1 MFSSSNIKSKVIIMK
16 KQIFSLG
23 LMLAAAFTLTNCVK
37 EEANFQQP
45 ESEGTPFEIVAS
57 TVATK
62 TVNNELATEWVAGDA
77 INLFHA
83 VTDATTYTNDGE
95 FSIAEADLEAGKFKG
110 TLNGTLDAQ
119 EEYDWYAFYPYVSQI
134 TTPVNTT
141 SYVTVGAK
149 TNSTQTQNGNNSM
162 AHIAGENYPLA
173 GVAYATPANSTPSI
187 KMAHV
192 TSLLEVVVTNNTD
205 EPLTVE
211 EVMVNAPELL
221 VGTYYIKFNGEITP
235 ASFTSSG
242 ESYTSTTAKLA
253 VTNGEAIAK
262 GASASFYLAVKP
274 FVAAAGSKIEIYVN
288 GAVKELTLGADVT
301 FAAGHVKTLN
311 YSYEA
316 TEVAGPETLTVAEF
330 LAKDVNAAV
339 WYQLTGVIKNLANTT
354 YGNFDLVD
362 ETGSVYVYGL
372 TQDKQSSNNQ
382 SFSKLGLKEGDVLT
396 LMGTRA
402 AFNNTAQ
409 IGGPAYYVSHVV
421 SCTAPTISC
430 SDNLVTILAE
440 EGATVYYTTNDDE
453 PTTSSFVYDEPF
465 EIEETVNVK
474 AIAVANGKAQSVASV
489 QMCVYS
495 DPNGSGPVSGTV
507 LFSED
512 FAGLTS
518 WSTTTVST
526 LKVSDLTWTSA
537 GGTMYAQKGCVKF
550 GKSSAASNVG
560 VKLPK
565 IATITE
571 ATNVR
576 LTFKAVSSDSG
587 YTLTVKGTNCTVGT
601 LSPSAIT
608 KNSTA
613 INSGADTATALQS
626 AFDNSKEFSVDI
638 TGMSSSSEIT
648 IVASGSAKRWY
659 LDDVKIVVL

>member
-1 MFSSSNIKSKVIIMK
+1 MK

-83 VTDATTYTNDGE
+83 VTDATTYTNDGK

-316 TEVAGPETLTVAEF
+316 TEVAGPETPTVAEF
-330 LAKDVNAAV
+330 LAKEVNAAV
-339 WYQLTGVIKNLANTT
+339 WYQLTGTITSIANTS
-354 YGNFDLVD
+354 YGNFDLTD
-362 ETGSVYVYGL
+362 ETGTVYVYGL
-372 TQDKQSSNNQ
+372 TQGKQTSNNQ
-382 SFSKLGLKEGDVLT
+382 SFSKLGLKVGDVVT

-402 AFNNTAQ
+402 AYNNTAQ
-409 IGGPAYYVSHVV
+409 VGGPAYYVSHIA
-421 SCTAPTISC
+421 SCVEPQIAFA
-430 SDNLVTILAE
+430 DNTVTITAE
-440 EGATVYYTTNDDE
+440 AGATIHYTTDGSV
-453 PTTSSFVYDEPF
+453 PTTASPVYAEGIVLT
-465 EIEETVNVK
+465 EGSMTVK
-474 AIAVANGKAQSVASV
+474 AIAVAEGKVQSSVAERLCSY
-489 QMCVYS
+489 Q
-495 DPNGSGPVSGTV
+495 DPNAGGNLGTPSTTTCYVLTSVSGSNNSYAGSCDITVNGIKWNLTGNSQMDPWRIGGKSITKVDRALYSKTPYPDALSKVEFVAGTSSVTTWHSLTLIYSTNADFSDAQTMSTTSVGANKTISFAPDGGFPANCYFKFVLNVTVSGTSNKYV
-507 LFSED
+507 QMS
-512 FAGLTS
+512 
-518 WSTTTVST
+518 
-526 LKVSDLTWTSA
+526 KVNF
-537 GGTMYAQKGCVKF
+537 Y
-550 GKSSAASNVG
+550 
-560 VKLPK
+560 
-565 IATITE
+565 
-571 ATNVR
+571 
-576 LTFKAVSSDSG
+576 G
-587 YTLTVKGTNCTVGT
+587 Y
-601 LSPSAIT
+601 
-608 KNSTA
+608 
-613 INSGADTATALQS
+613 
-626 AFDNSKEFSVDI
+626 DN
-638 TGMSSSSEIT
+638 
-648 IVASGSAKRWY
+648 
-659 LDDVKIVVL
+659 

>member
-83 VTDATTYTNDGE
+83 VTDATTYTNDGK

-316 TEVAGPETLTVAEF
+316 TEVAGPETPTVAEF
-330 LAKDVNAAV
+330 LAKEVNAAV
-339 WYQLTGVIKNLANTT
+339 WYQLTGTITSIANTS
-354 YGNFDLVD
+354 YGNFDLTD
-362 ETGSVYVYGL
+362 ETGTVYVYGL
-372 TQDKQSSNNQ
+372 TQGKQTSNNQ
-382 SFSKLGLKEGDVLT
+382 SFSKLGLKVGDVVT

-402 AFNNTAQ
+402 AYNNTAQ
-409 IGGPAYYVSHVV
+409 VGGPAYYVSHIA
-421 SCTAPTISC
+421 SCVEPQIAFA
-430 SDNLVTILAE
+430 DNTVTITAE
-440 EGATVYYTTNDDE
+440 AGATIHYTTDGSV
-453 PTTSSFVYDEPF
+453 PTTASPVYAEGIVLT
-465 EIEETVNVK
+465 EGSMTVK
-474 AIAVANGKAQSVASV
+474 AIAVAEGKVQSSVAERLCSY
-489 QMCVYS
+489 Q
-495 DPNGSGPVSGTV
+495 DPNAGGNLGTPSTTTCYVLTSVSGSNNSYAGSCDITVNGIKWNLTGNSQMDPWRIGGKSITKVDRALYSKTPYPDALSKVEFVAGTSSVTTWHSLTLIYSTNADFSDAQTMSTTSVGANKTISFAPDGGFPANCYFKFVLNVTVSGTSNKYV
-507 LFSED
+507 QMS
-512 FAGLTS
+512 
-518 WSTTTVST
+518 
-526 LKVSDLTWTSA
+526 KVNF
-537 GGTMYAQKGCVKF
+537 Y
-550 GKSSAASNVG
+550 
-560 VKLPK
+560 
-565 IATITE
+565 
-571 ATNVR
+571 
-576 LTFKAVSSDSG
+576 G
-587 YTLTVKGTNCTVGT
+587 Y
-601 LSPSAIT
+601 
-608 KNSTA
+608 
-613 INSGADTATALQS
+613 
-626 AFDNSKEFSVDI
+626 DN
-638 TGMSSSSEIT
+638 
-648 IVASGSAKRWY
+648 
-659 LDDVKIVVL
+659 